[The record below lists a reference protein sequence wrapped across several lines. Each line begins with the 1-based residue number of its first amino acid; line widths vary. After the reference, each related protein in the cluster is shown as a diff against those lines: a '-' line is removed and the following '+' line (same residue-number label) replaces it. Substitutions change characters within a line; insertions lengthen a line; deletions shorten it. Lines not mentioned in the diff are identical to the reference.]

1 MQDIQDIINQS
12 NATDVRALVS
22 AKEAAKRR
30 MLEDGTPANISAFER
45 AAAAMEKAI
54 EKAKPAA
61 DQQDEPSNNLIR
73 FKNVAEVMKWL
84 QAEGYKIKKSKVYND
99 VKSGFLVQS
108 EDGSFSQNDILAY
121 VHTQSLDKI
130 ADNKAGK
137 LDALSEKRLE
147 KEVEKLT
154 VQVQKL
160 TWDMEKD
167 QGKFLPKEDVRM
179 ELALKISVFEAGFKH
194 IVATSAQDWASAI
207 GGEPGKYQILI
218 DQINTAIDAL
228 LGEFA
233 ECDELDLV
241 VEKQC

>member
-1 MQDIQDIINQS
+1 M
-12 NATDVRALVS
+12 
-22 AKEAAKRR
+22 
-30 MLEDGTPANISAFER
+30 
-45 AAAAMEKAI
+45 
-54 EKAKPAA
+54 
-61 DQQDEPSNNLIR
+61 
-73 FKNVAEVMKWL
+73 
-84 QAEGYKIKKSKVYND
+84 
-99 VKSGFLVQS
+99 
-108 EDGSFSQNDILAY
+108 LAY

-160 TWDMEKD
+160 TWDMERD
-167 QGKFLPKEDVRM
+167 QGKYLPKEEVRT

-194 IVATSAQDWASAI
+194 VVATSAQDWADAI
-207 GGEPGKYQILI
+207 GGKPEKYQILI
-218 DQINTAIDAL
+218 DMIHQAIDNL

-241 VEKQC
+241 VEKSE

>member
-1 MQDIQDIINQS
+1 VVKFL
-12 NATDVRALVS
+12 T
-22 AKEAAKRR
+22 E
-30 MLEDGTPANISAFER
+30 
-45 AAAAMEKAI
+45 
-54 EKAKPAA
+54 
-61 DQQDEPSNNLIR
+61 
-73 FKNVAEVMKWL
+73 
-84 QAEGYKIKKSKVYND
+84 EGYKIKKSKIYLDAKAGYLVGTEDGYTLND
-99 VKSGFLVQS
+99 V
-108 EDGSFSQNDILAY
+108 LAY

-179 ELALKISVFEAGFKH
+179 ELALKISLFEAGFKH
-194 IVATSAQDWASAI
+194 IVATSAQDWASSI
-207 GGEPGKYQILI
+207 GAESGKYEILI
-218 DQINTAIDAL
+218 DLINRAIDTL

-233 ECDELDLV
+233 ECDELDLIIM
-241 VEKQC
+241 KDDTN